1 MARTRRARAGRRWAT
16 RRPARTPRRS
26 SSPWRTWRR
35 SPTTSRS
42 CRPPPCRW
50 PASPPGARSS
60 RRARCGRGRRCSSP
74 ASAAASCYAAG
85 LRVSEAVHLRIR
97 DIDSQRMVV
106 RVEQGKGQKD
116 RYVML
121 SAKLLGILRDWWRY
135 AKPSAWLFP
144 GDTAGQ
150 PVTRSAV
157 EKACHR
163 ASQRSGISKP
173 ITPHSLRHAFAV
185 HLLETGTN
193 IRTIQLLLGHRSL
206 ATTARYLRVATTTV
220 CATRS
225 PFDLLP
231 CPPPPEPPPTPP
243 QYF

>member
-1 MARTRRARAGRRWAT
+1 MTPLRQRMIEDMRIRNLSPRTQGTYIDQVSLFARHFAKSPEVLGPEDLRAYQVYLTTERHLAV
-16 RRPARTPRRS
+16 S
-26 SSPWRTWRR
+26 SVLIALAALRFLYAITLKKDWRLGDIL
-35 SPTTSRS
+35 PL
-42 CRPPPCRW
+42 PKKPDALPVIL
-50 PASPPGARSS
+50 
-60 RRARCGRGRRCSSP
+60 SP
-74 ASAAASCYAAG
+74 AEVQRFLDSVAGLMHRTVLTACYAAG

-173 ITPHSLRHAFAV
+173 ITPH
-185 HLLETGTN
+185 
-193 IRTIQLLLGHRSL
+193 
-206 ATTARYLRVATTTV
+206 
-220 CATRS
+220 
-225 PFDLLP
+225 
-231 CPPPPEPPPTPP
+231 
-243 QYF
+243 